1 MDGAVEKLSAEE
13 SDKYFHSRPRG
24 SQIGALVSPQS
35 QVLRRGR
42 AELEERD
49 RQLQEVSLLVVTQ
62 DQDPGSGDV
71 GERTLELAGE
81 TISCRR

>member
-35 QVLRRGR
+35 QVLPRGR

-49 RQLQEVSLLVVTQ
+49 RQLQEVGLLGVIEMKIL
-62 DQDPGSGDV
+62 G
-71 GERTLELAGE
+71 LMM
-81 TISCRR
+81 